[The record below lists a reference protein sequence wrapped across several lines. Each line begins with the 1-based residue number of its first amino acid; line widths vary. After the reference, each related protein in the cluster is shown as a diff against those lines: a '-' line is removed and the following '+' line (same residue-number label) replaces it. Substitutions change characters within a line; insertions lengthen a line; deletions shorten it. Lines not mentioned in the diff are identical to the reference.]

1 MMSGGSEI
9 SLRVLVLVPTGQDSS
24 NAAAVLRQ
32 AGMDS
37 LVCVDLM
44 IACQHIMEG
53 AGALL
58 VAEEAFAP
66 AETTCL
72 VNLLAQQAPWSDL
85 PIVLITAG
93 GEGTQASLR
102 TLNIFATAGNITLVE
117 RPLRPITLVSSLQ
130 VALRARRRQYQMRDL
145 LAEQQ
150 LVLESIHEAFVTID
164 RNWIYTYVSER
175 AAEIAQMPREQM
187 TGKNCWT
194 LYPDANKD
202 FHEGLQ
208 VAMRERVPVFVEH
221 RHEVWNKWFESRAF
235 PTPIGI
241 SVFTRDITQR
251 KYAEQALRQ
260 AKDELEQRVEER
272 TARLKET
279 ISELE
284 AFSYSVSHDLRA
296 PLRAMQGYSEFLL
309 EDYSE
314 KMDGVGKDYINRI
327 LQASGRLDHLVQD
340 LLTYSRVVRSELEIK
355 NIDLEKLIHE
365 VILSYP
371 VLQSPNVTI
380 EIKRPLSKVRG
391 HDGSLTQC
399 VSNLLT
405 NSIKFVADGMSPHV
419 VIRTESRGDMVHVR
433 FEDNGIGIAPEHQ
446 ERIFKMFE
454 KAPHRKDYEGTGIGL
469 AIVRK
474 ATERMG
480 GKLGVESMPGN
491 GSRFWIDLPK
501 AAHE

>member
-1 MMSGGSEI
+1 MSGVADI
-9 SLRVLVLVPTGQDSS
+9 SSRVLVLAPIGQDAR
-24 NAAAVLRQ
+24 NAAAILQ
-32 AGMDS
+32 EAGMDS
-37 LVCVDLM
+37 VICPDLLA
-44 IACQHIMEG
+44 ACGHIGEG

-58 VAEEAFAP
+58 IGEEAFTPDA
-66 AETTCL
+66 TTCL
-72 VNLLAQQAPWSDL
+72 VKLLSQQPPWSDL
-85 PIVLITAG
+85 PIILITAG
-93 GEGTQASLR
+93 GERTQASLR
-102 TLNIFATAGNITLVE
+102 TLNIFATAGNITLLE
-117 RPLRPITLVSSLQ
+117 RPLRPITLISSLQ

-175 AAEIAQMPREQM
+175 AAEIAQIPREQM
-187 TGKNCWT
+187 LGRNCWDLFPNT
-194 LYPDANKD
+194 NKD
-202 FHEGLQ
+202 FHEGLHL
-208 VAMRERVPVFVEH
+208 AMQERVPVFVEH
-221 RHEVWNKWFESRAF
+221 CYEAWNKWFESRAF
-235 PTPIGI
+235 PTPVGI

-309 EDYSE
+309 EDYASRL
-314 KMDGVGKDYINRI
+314 DGTGKDYINRI

-340 LLTYSRVVRSELEIK
+340 LLTYSRVVRSELEIQ
-355 NIDLEKLIHE
+355 NIDLEKLIQE

-371 VLQSPNVTI
+371 VLQSPDVTI
-380 EIKRPLSKVRG
+380 EIKRPLLQVQG
-391 HDGSLTQC
+391 HDGSLTQS
-399 VSNLLT
+399 VSNILT
-405 NSIKFVADGMSPHV
+405 NAVKFVADGQGPHV
-419 VIRTESRGDMVHVR
+419 VIRTEPREDLVR
-433 FEDNGIGIAPEHQ
+433 VWFEDNGIGIAPEHQ

-474 ATERMG
+474 AVERMG
-480 GKLGVESMPGN
+480 GKIGVESTPGK
-491 GSRFWIDLPK
+491 GSRFWIELPK
-501 AAHE
+501 VKI